1 MSSAR
6 LSRVFSESGES
17 GESGELASVVSVEI
31 ALNSGG
37 QFRVFPVGVARAQNA
52 LGAYQGRTKSNALLR
67 AAALSASERQ
77 S

>member
-17 GESGELASVVSVEI
+17 GESGELASGVSVEI

-52 LGAYQGRTKSNALLR
+52 LGAY
-67 AAALSASERQ
+67 
-77 S
+77 